1 MHRTT
6 DVTGHKALAVL
17 RSFTA
22 DMREWG
28 VTVSSEEKLM
38 ALAREYFMDDR
49 NTLDG
54 LLLYIAWYGSG
65 EGGVFERERH
75 DDVFG
80 LLTVTFFSHLVT
92 GWGMPPVHARCFYSS
107 LRVRGSGGIM

>member
-38 ALAREYFMDDR
+38 ALAREYFVDDR
-49 NTLDG
+49 NSLDG
-54 LLLYIAWYGSG
+54 LLLYIACYGSG
-65 EGGVFERERH
+65 DGVVFERDRH

-80 LLTVTFFSHLVT
+80 LLTVTFFSRLVT
-92 GWGMPPVHARCFYSS
+92 VWGMPPVHARSFYSS
-107 LRVRGSGGIM
+107 VRVRATGE

>member
-1 MHRTT
+1 MHWTT
-6 DVTGHKALAVL
+6 DVTGNKALAVL

-38 ALAREYFMDDR
+38 VLARAYFVDSR

-65 EGGVFERERH
+65 EGVVFERDSH

-80 LLTVTFFSHLVT
+80 LMTVTFFSHLVT
-92 GWGMPPVHARCFYSS
+92 GWGMPPVHARYFYSS
-107 LRVRGSGGIM
+107 IRVRATAE

>member
-1 MHRTT
+1 MHGTT

-17 RSFTA
+17 RSFIA

-28 VTVSSEEKLM
+28 VTVSSEERLM
-38 ALAREYFMDDR
+38 ALARKYFADDR
-49 NTLDG
+49 RSTLDE
-54 LLLYIAWYGSG
+54 LLLYIAWYGSRDG
-65 EGGVFERERH
+65 VVFEWDRH

-107 LRVRGSGGIM
+107 LRVRATEK

>member
-1 MHRTT
+1 MYRTT

-28 VTVSSEEKLM
+28 VTVSSEEKLTS
-38 ALAREYFMDDR
+38 LARDYFADGQ
-49 NTLDG
+49 NTLDD
-54 LLLYIAWYGSG
+54 LLWYIARYG
-65 EGGVFERERH
+65 GGKGVVFERGRH

-80 LLTVTFFSHLVT
+80 LMTVTFFSHLVT
-92 GWGMPPVHARCFYSS
+92 GWGMPPVHARYFYSS
-107 LRVRGSGGIM
+107 VRVRATGE